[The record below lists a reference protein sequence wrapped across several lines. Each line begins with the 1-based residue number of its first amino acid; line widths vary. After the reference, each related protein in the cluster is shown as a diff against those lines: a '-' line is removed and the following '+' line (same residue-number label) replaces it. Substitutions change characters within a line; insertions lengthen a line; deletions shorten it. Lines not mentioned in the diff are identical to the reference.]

1 MYFRCAQNIYET
13 PCIFVN
19 IVHFIY
25 VVHGTQGGRVA
36 RKRQA
41 RAEQILEIA
50 ERLIA
55 EAGVEAFSLHAV
67 ARELNVVAGTLYRYF
82 PNKDALVAALHHR
95 AILDLHQRYQ
105 AFSAQI
111 APGLESPAQPL
122 CASELV
128 LAELCAAS
136 HFYLELPKLLPNRFR
151 FVSLMLGDPR
161 NLIRTEDVPRSAV
174 PLLAFLGAVRERFER
189 AEASGALAPA
199 THAGARPLDRTLI
212 FWSAHQ
218 GVIQLMKLQRYE
230 ADVFDYVRLGR
241 ELTHPLLL
249 GWGADPTALAKA
261 SARAQAVTATLVRA
275 S

>member
-1 MYFRCAQNIYET
+1 MPRRT
-13 PCIFVN
+13 CIFVN
-19 IVHFIY
+19 IVHFMH
-25 VVHGTQGGRVA
+25 VVHETGSRVA

-55 EAGVEAFSLHAV
+55 ESGVESFSLHAV
-67 ARELNVVAGTLYRYF
+67 ARELDVVAGTLYRYF

-95 AILDLHQRYQ
+95 AILDLHQRFQ
-105 AFSAQI
+105 GFSAEV
-111 APGLESPAQPL
+111 AKGLSSQAHPLSPQ
-122 CASELV
+122 ELA

-161 NLIRTEDVPRSAV
+161 SLIRAEDVPRSAV
-174 PLLAFLGAVRERFER
+174 PLLAFLGDVRERFEQ
-189 AEASGALAPA
+189 AEAIGALAPA
-199 THAGARPLDRTLI
+199 LHAGARPLDRTLI

-241 ELTHPLLL
+241 ELSQPLLL
-249 GWGADPTALAKA
+249 GWGAKPATLDAA
-261 SARAQAVTATLVRA
+261 SARVQSVVNQLLRA
-275 S
+275 

>member
-1 MYFRCAQNIYET
+1 MA
-13 PCIFVN
+13 CIFVN
-19 IVHFIY
+19 VVHFMLM
-25 VVHGTQGGRVA
+25 VHETQLGRVA

-41 RAEQILEIA
+41 RSEQILAIA

-55 EAGVEAFSLHAV
+55 ESGVEAFSLHAV
-67 ARELNVVAGTLYRYF
+67 ARELDVVAGTLYRYF

-105 AFSAQI
+105 AFSAEL
-111 APGLESPAQPL
+111 APGLASETEPL
-122 CASELV
+122 STSELV

-151 FVSLMLGDPR
+151 FLSLMLADPR
-161 NLIRTEDVPRSAV
+161 SLIRAEDIPRSAV

-189 AEASGALAPA
+189 AEAIGALAPA
-199 THAGARPLDRTLI
+199 THPGARPLDRTLI

-230 ADVFDYVRLGR
+230 VDVFDYARLGR
-241 ELTHPLLL
+241 ELSHPLLI
-249 GWGADPTALAKA
+249 GWGADPQALSKA
-261 SARAQAVTATLVRA
+261 SARVQASISALIRA